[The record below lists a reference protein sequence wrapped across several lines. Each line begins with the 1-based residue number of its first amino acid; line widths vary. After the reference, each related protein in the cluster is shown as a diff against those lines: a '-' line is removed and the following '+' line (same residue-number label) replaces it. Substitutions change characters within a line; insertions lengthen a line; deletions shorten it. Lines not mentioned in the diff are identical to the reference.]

1 MKNLFVIT
9 FVVCVFSGCQVESVD
24 NPSVTSEAVAGELT
38 EYEKGSIIT
47 LTGRLIS
54 PICFGDENPENH
66 DDSLEC
72 AVKNTNT
79 GAPVA
84 VLEEGKSPHDAWILL
99 TVPQIFEDYLG
110 QTVRVTGGVTSQGV
124 LTPTRV
130 EWKKGDGWAFI
141 M

>member
-1 MKNLFVIT
+1 MKDLIMVFA
-9 FVVCVFSGCQVESVD
+9 FLCLFSGCQAEYPE
-24 NPSVTSEAVAGELT
+24 NPPMTAEVAGEDPEFET
-38 EYEKGSIIT
+38 GSIVI

-54 PICFGDENPENH
+54 PLCFGDDNPENH
-66 DDSLEC
+66 DYSLEC
-72 AVKNTNT
+72 ATKNTKI

-84 VLEEGKSPHDAWILL
+84 VLEEGNSPLDAWILL

-130 EWKKGDGWAFI
+130 EWKKGDSWVFI